1 MKIEYSNK
9 DIIAIILLS
18 SILLILSFNLVGIE
32 IEKDN
37 FLIVVISILC
47 TITLHEIIHIV
58 CLKLLSVKFKVKL
71 IKFVAI
77 QIDYDEMQ
85 LWQYYLTALSPQ
97 ILTLAL
103 LLSTMFVV
111 EYVKILLMIIAIF
124 NFASSSGDFYG
135 ILKTLVKARGV
146 RGKIIKVGELQYNLE
161 IDKRF
166 K

>member
-9 DIIAIILLS
+9 DIIAIILLGF
-18 SILLILSFNLVGIE
+18 ILLILSFNLVGIE

-111 EYVKILLMIIAIF
+111 GYVKILLMIIAIF

-135 ILKTLVKARGV
+135 ILKTLVKAKGV

>member
-18 SILLILSFNLVGIE
+18 FILLILSFNLVSIE

-111 EYVKILLMIIAIF
+111 GYVKILLMIIAIF

-135 ILKTLVKARGV
+135 ILKTLVKAKGV

>member
-18 SILLILSFNLVGIE
+18 FILLILSFNLVGIE

-103 LLSTMFVV
+103 LLSTMFV
-111 EYVKILLMIIAIF
+111 EKILLMIIAIF